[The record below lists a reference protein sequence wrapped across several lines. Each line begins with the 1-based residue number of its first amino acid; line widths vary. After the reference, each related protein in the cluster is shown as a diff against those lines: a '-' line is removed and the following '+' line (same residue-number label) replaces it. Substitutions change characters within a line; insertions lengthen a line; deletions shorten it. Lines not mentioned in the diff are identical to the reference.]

1 MRKPLLLA
9 HMEAQQHLNNQIIV
23 NQPNFKKDDDDS
35 HGDHANETDENDI
48 VYLSMNDDEFMD
60 DDEFVSG
67 RVSKTFFFSF
77 FSIKKKKKKFLKE
90 NKNN

>member
-23 NQPNFKKDDDDS
+23 NQPNFKKDSVQDDQT
-35 HGDHANETDENDI
+35 NETDENDI

-67 RVSKTFFFSF
+67 LVSQLLSSFNYIDGNKEDKKLGKSFFFF
-77 FSIKKKKKKFLKE
+77 
-90 NKNN
+90 